1 MGRLTVRWSSATSL
15 CFVSHLTLGMSA
27 AWSQSNTLPPISVE
41 APTPR
46 NVTPSVS
53 RRTQQMRAYR
63 TRRTAARSENAKPAP
78 IPLPSELGDAA
89 RRSEVGYVPNVSTT
103 GTKTSEP
110 LATTPATISV
120 INQSQLEATRP
131 ANVAEALRYTPGVI
145 SEGFGISNR
154 DQIYVRGFSE
164 TDGGIQ
170 YLDGLRLPFGSGFAS
185 PRQDPYLLDRI
196 EVIKGP
202 ASVLYG
208 QASPG
213 GIVNSISKR
222 PPDEPFHE
230 VILQGGSWNTANLGF
245 DFGGPVNNNPDVT
258 YRLAGILRNAEAQAD
273 FVRDFRQA
281 LAPSISFKPTDD
293 TKLTIYAS
301 YIHDNPGGRFYNLL
315 PSQGTVTYNPNGQ
328 LPRNRSDADP
338 NYNKFDQTQ
347 ASAGYTLEH
356 RFNNI
361 FSFRQNTRYYHG
373 EAELNDVFSIG
384 YQAGSTTTV
393 NRFTRLNTEKLDGVT
408 NDNQLQAQFNT
419 GVLRHTA
426 LLGMDYQ
433 YLKDTSALGLALS
446 VPLNLYAPTYYQA
459 ITAPPILSN
468 QSQRQ
473 GQLGGYAQ
481 DQIEV
486 GNLHLLAGLRYD
498 DALTDTTNLLANAPT
513 QRKSSSAMTY
523 RLGALYQFDNGFA
536 PYVSYST
543 SFFPTTGYDFF
554 GQPFK
559 PTTGEQSEAGI
570 KFQPKG
576 YNALFTVS
584 VFDLTKH
591 NVLTADPDPT
601 HGSSQIQIG
610 AVRSTGVELSA
621 TARILDNWNLLASYT
636 YNDVRVTQAYV
647 NTGTIGKHPVL
658 IPENAA
664 SMLLDYTF
672 KGGPAAGL
680 TLGGGIRYIGTTYA
694 NDINTVAVP
703 SYLLT
708 DLLAR
713 YDFGALSKQY
723 AGWQAQLNVSNL
735 FDRVYVAGCTNLSSC
750 YYGQG
755 RTVLAG
761 LRYRW

>member
-1 MGRLTVRWSSATSL
+1 
-15 CFVSHLTLGMSA
+15 
-27 AWSQSNTLPPISVE
+27 
-41 APTPR
+41 
-46 NVTPSVS
+46 
-53 RRTQQMRAYR
+53 
-63 TRRTAARSENAKPAP
+63 
-78 IPLPSELGDAA
+78 
-89 RRSEVGYVPNVSTT
+89 VPNVSTT
-103 GTKTSEP
+103 ATKTSEP
-110 LATTPATISV
+110 VATTPATISV
-120 INQSQLEATRP
+120 VNQGQLQATQP
-131 ANVAEALRYTPGVI
+131 ATVSEALRYTPGVI

-164 TDGGIQ
+164 NDGGVQ
-170 YLDGLRLPFGSGFAS
+170 YLDGLRLPFGNGFAS

-202 ASVLYG
+202 ASILYG

-222 PPDEPFHE
+222 PLDQPFHE
-230 VILQGGSWNTANLGF
+230 VILQGGNWNTANLGF
-245 DFGGPVNNNPDVT
+245 DFGGPVNNNPDVS

-281 LAPSISFKPTDD
+281 IAPSISIKPTDD

-328 LPRNRSDADP
+328 LPRSRSDADP

-347 ASAGYTLEH
+347 ASVGYMLEH

-361 FSFRQNTRYYHG
+361 FSFQQNTRYYHG

-384 YQAGSTTTV
+384 YQPGSTTTV

-419 GVLRHTA
+419 GFLRHTA
-426 LLGMDYQ
+426 LVGMDYQ
-433 YLKDTSALGLALS
+433 YLKDASALGLAFS
-446 VPLNLYAPTYYQA
+446 VPLNLYAPVYYQA
-459 ITAPPILSN
+459 ITPPPILSN
-468 QSQRQ
+468 QMQRQ

-481 DQIEV
+481 DQIQV

-498 DALTDTTNLLANAPT
+498 DALTDTTNLLTNAPA
-513 QRKSSSAMTY
+513 QRKSSSALTY

-570 KFQPKG
+570 KFQPNG

-601 HGSSQIQIG
+601 HGSSQVQIG

-636 YNDVRVTQAYV
+636 YDDVRVTEANV
-647 NTGTIGKHPVL
+647 NLGTIGKHPVL

-672 KGGPAAGL
+672 RGGPAVGL
-680 TLGGGIRYIGTTYA
+680 TLGGGVRYIGTSYA
-694 NDINTVAVP
+694 DDTNTVAVP
-703 SYLLT
+703 SYTLM

-723 AGWQAQLNVSNL
+723 AGWQAQLNMSNV
-735 FDRVYVAGCTNLSSC
+735 FDRVYVAGCTNLTAC